1 MPPHPLTNF
10 EIQKFDQNE
19 SKFDHVYS
27 THFDNFGAKYFK
39 KKKKKKLKNLQG
51 NECIITNIS
60 RI

>member
-27 THFDNFGAKYFK
+27 THFDSFGAKYFK
-39 KKKKKKLKNLQG
+39 KKKTKKN
-51 NECIITNIS
+51 
-60 RI
+60 